1 MFPKRIWALPSK
13 DTVYLTFDDGP
24 IPEITPWVLDLLKQ
38 YGAKATFFCIGDNIE
53 KHPEIF
59 KRIISE
65 GHKTGNHTY
74 HHLNGWKTTTEAYI
88 DTVERCEEVMISNKY
103 EVVSEVVQNKKITE
117 IIEKN
122 FRPPYGKIS
131 SRQAK
136 ILQKKN
142 FRIIMWSLLSYDYDA
157 SVSKEKCLQ
166 NVLNHIQPGSIVVF
180 HDSLKASRNLR
191 HTLPRVLDYISEK
204 EWQCST
210 V

>member
-24 IPEITPWVLDLLKQ
+24 IPEITPWVLDILKQ

-136 ILQKKN
+136 ILHKKN

-157 SVSKEKCLQ
+157 SVSEEKCLQ

-191 HTLPRVLDYISEK
+191 HTLPKVLDYISEK